1 MTVDEFGDEV
11 LRRVSALDEAAHRRA
26 VALGEE
32 VPALRDGLQVP
43 SSRKVLLPLLAG
55 LWAAGR
61 ATRSPALSRLA
72 RQGLLAIGLGAM
84 TTKAGKRIVCRARPN
99 QGRDPARW
107 GKADGKHASFPSGH
121 ATTTAAVATVVAL
134 NRGLSPVTVA
144 GVGFAAAV
152 GWSSLATER
161 HWATDLLAG
170 SVTGIVAAVVADAV
184 DEWVEERTGREA

>member
-11 LRRVSALDEAAHRRA
+11 LRHVSALDEAAHRRA

-61 ATRSPALSRLA
+61 ATETPALSRLA

-84 TTKAGKRIVCRARPN
+84 ATKAGKRVVCRARPN

-170 SVTGIVAAVVADAV
+170 SVTGIVAGVVADAV
-184 DEWVEERTGREA
+184 DEWVEERAGRDA